1 MMPSAVVRLP
11 RCMSLLL
18 NCASDTLP
26 YLRSG
31 AVLRSWGRAR
41 RGTLGRLLLRVRIL
55 RAVEAATALAVLDPS
70 GVERAANDVVL
81 HRRKIRHG
89 TALDEDDR
97 VLLEVVA
104 DAGDV
109 GGDLHPV
116 GEANTRD
123 LSQRRVRLLG
133 RHRADDRADTT
144 LLGRA
149 TTQLGVA
156 TLERVPGGAQGRRIH
171 LLLLRLPP
179 AADELRDRWHGY
191 SSCYVSQGHADAPK
205 STVDRCAMGP
215 PTGQGA
221 YPRGCGPQAQRGRIH
236 KIANGPMREM
246 TALSQAV
253 TVSKDSRLGS
263 LRGFRT
269 GGQPNLPRERL
280 AATGCS
286 KGCR

>member
-41 RGTLGRLLLRVRIL
+41 RGTLGRLLLRVRVL
-55 RAVEAATALAVLDPS
+55 RAVEAAAALAIFDAG
-70 GVERAANDVVL
+70 GVERAADDVVL
-81 HRRKIRHG
+81 HRRKVGPRG
-89 TALDEDDR
+89 PLDGDDG
-97 VLLEVVA
+97 VLLKVVA
-104 DAGDV
+104 DARDV

-116 GEANTRD
+116 GQAHAGD
-123 LSQRRVRLLG
+123 LSQRRVRLLRG
-133 RHRADDRADTT
+133 HGADDRADAA

-171 LLLLRLPP
+171 LFLLRLPP
-179 AADELRDRWHGY
+179 PADQLRDRRHVD
-191 SSCYVSQGHADAPK
+191 SFCYVSPGHADAPK
-205 STVDRCAMGP
+205 RTLDRCAIGP
-215 PTGQGA
+215 PTDRRA
-221 YPRGCGPQAQRGRIH
+221 DPRGCGPQAQRGRGH

-253 TVSKDSRLGS
+253 TVSKDSRTQSLGA
-263 LRGFRT
+263 FMT
-269 GGQPNLPRERL
+269 VGQPKP
-280 AATGCS
+280 A
-286 KGCR
+286 